1 MNIFLGIV
9 ALIVVVF
16 FLAAFFLL
24 RYLKTEES
32 IVIAIFLQKVSKI
45 PALIEVMRPFVAKE
59 ESFDSIVA
67 IHTEAMIQECHSI
80 YDILGLNGRLQND
93 FLFLMQLSVQIP
105 ELQKNEYFVYIR
117 NFVIEYERMMRSHF
131 GGLNKAIQYWNTFVK
146 IKNMT
151 VVGLVFPWRKRM
163 EVR

>member
-1 MNIFLGIV
+1 MNIFLSII
-9 ALIVVVF
+9 ALIIVI
-16 FLAAFFLL
+16 FLIVAFFLL
-24 RYLKTEES
+24 RYLKSEES
-32 IVIAIFLQKVSKI
+32 IVIVIFLQKVSKI

-131 GGLNKAIQYWNTFVK
+131 WGLNKAIQYWNTFVK

-151 VVGLVFPWRKRM
+151 IIGFILPWRKRM